1 MLILSQYLHYSSS
14 TLITRFHQ
22 HVRGCLITLTRLQIP
37 LLNHFSSCKLA
48 SNALVTNFALSLL
61 SFTIY
66 LVLINISLSITTK
79 KKLSSFIETKLKQQ
93 TQLNK
98 ATDLPTKPLRHLYK
112 HITLHLTF
120 CMVSQNLFM
129 WPLPLFNTDSY
140 FCFIV
145 QDGKLLWTN
154 GKITPRRTTLRVNGA
169 WALLEH
175 DNNFKHWKGLDIGS

>member
-22 HVRGCLITLTRLQIP
+22 HVRGCLITLTRLT
-37 LLNHFSSCKLA
+37 

-66 LVLINISLSITTK
+66 LVLINITLSITTK

-93 TQLNK
+93 TRLNK